1 MLNLSIK
8 NIYLS
13 NELVDM
19 RKSFDTLAS
28 YVSYNLGKDPHSG
41 DAFIFIGKR
50 RNRLKILIWEK
61 SGFWLCSKKLE
72 VGTYSMQ
79 LINSLING
87 EKSSILSRREYY
99 NLLDGV
105 IVMKSR
111 KLKRYRGLA
120 KIKK

>member
-19 RKSFDTLAS
+19 RKSFDTLAA
-28 YVSYNLGKDPHSG
+28 YVSYNLEKDPLSG
-41 DAFIFIGKR
+41 DAFIFIGKG

-79 LINSLING
+79 LIESLKNG
-87 EKSSILSRREYY
+87 ERSSILSRREYY
-99 NLLDGV
+99 NLLDGIIV
-105 IVMKSR
+105 IKSR
-111 KLKRYRGLA
+111 KLKRYRGLVE
-120 KIKK
+120 IKK

>member
-1 MLNLSIK
+1 MLNLNIK
-8 NIYLS
+8 NIYLC

-19 RKSFDTLAS
+19 RKSFDTLSS
-28 YVSYNLGKDPHSG
+28 YVSYNLEKDPHSG

-72 VGTYSMQ
+72 VGSYSVR
-79 LINSLING
+79 LIESLKNG
-87 EKSSILSRREYY
+87 KRSSILSRSEYY
-99 NLLDGV
+99 NLLDGI
-105 IVMKSR
+105 IVLKSQ
-111 KLKRYRGLA
+111 KLKRYRGLV